1 MLGRNHLNGFKRWY
15 AFTVV
20 AAALGLATLACG
32 PSLGLGAPTP
42 PASPIPVSSEA
53 AGQVDGLWATAV
65 AGSTNGQVTVVMT
78 EAQLTSYA
86 ALKLTDV
93 ANAPIT
99 EPQIFLRNG
108 KLVLY
113 GKIKANNIT
122 LPAALTLS
130 VVPTASGSVSVTI
143 DNADVGPLPL
153 PSSLRATLA
162 DNINQAID
170 QNLGPANVA
179 FKVTEIVI
187 GDGKLTVTGKL
198 TQ

>member
-1 MLGRNHLNGFKRWY
+1 MNGSRRWH
-15 AFTVV
+15 AFTAVL
-20 AAALGLATLACG
+20 ATLGLAVLACS
-32 PSLGLGAPTP
+32 PSFGLGAPTP

-65 AGSTNGQVTVVMT
+65 AGANDGQVTLVVT
-78 EAQLTSYA
+78 EAQLTSYV
-86 ALKLTDV
+86 ALKLTNKAD
-93 ANAPIT
+93 APIT
-99 EPQIFLRNG
+99 DPQIFLRNG

-130 VVPTASGSVSVTI
+130 VVPTASGIVSVTI
-143 DNADVGPLPL
+143 DNAEVGPLPL
-153 PSSLRATLA
+153 PSSLRETLA
-162 DNINQAID
+162 DNINQLIA
-170 QNLGPANVA
+170 QNAGSGDTG
-179 FKVTEIVI
+179 FKVAEIVI

>member
-1 MLGRNHLNGFKRWY
+1 MNGSKRWS
-15 AFTVV
+15 AFTAVL
-20 AAALGLATLACG
+20 AALGLAVLACG

-42 PASPIPVSSEA
+42 PASPIPVSTEA
-53 AGQVDGLWATAV
+53 AGQVEGLWATAV

-78 EAQLTSYA
+78 ELQLTSYA
-86 ALKLTDV
+86 ALKLTND

-99 EPQIFLRNG
+99 DPQIFLRNG

-113 GKIKANNIT
+113 GKVKVNNFS

-130 VVPTASGSVSVTI
+130 VAPTASGSVSVTI
-143 DNADVGPLPL
+143 DNADVGPMPV
-153 PSSLRATLA
+153 PSSLRQTLA
-162 DNINQAID
+162 DNINQAIT

-187 GDGKLTVTGKL
+187 GDGKLTVTGTI

>member
-1 MLGRNHLNGFKRWY
+1 MNGSRRWH
-15 AFTVV
+15 AFTAVL
-20 AAALGLATLACG
+20 ATLGLAVVACS
-32 PSLGLGAPTP
+32 PSFGLGAPTP

-65 AGSTNGQVTVVMT
+65 AGANDGQVTLVVT
-78 EAQLTSYA
+78 EAQLTSYV
-86 ALKLTDV
+86 ALKLTNEAD
-93 ANAPIT
+93 APIT
-99 EPQIFLRNG
+99 DPQIFLRNG

-130 VVPTASGSVSVTI
+130 VVPTASGIVSVTI

-153 PSSLRATLA
+153 PSSLRETLA
-162 DNINQAID
+162 DNINQLIA
-170 QNLGPANVA
+170 QNAGSGDTG
-179 FKVTEIVI
+179 FKVAEIVI

>member
-1 MLGRNHLNGFKRWY
+1 MNGSRRWH
-15 AFTVV
+15 AFTAVL
-20 AAALGLATLACG
+20 ATLGLAVVACS
-32 PSLGLGAPTP
+32 PSFGLGAPTP

-65 AGSTNGQVTVVMT
+65 AGANDGQVTLVVT
-78 EAQLTSYA
+78 EAQLTSYV
-86 ALKLTDV
+86 ALKLTNKAD
-93 ANAPIT
+93 APIT
-99 EPQIFLRNG
+99 DPQIFLRNG

-130 VVPTASGSVSVTI
+130 VVPTASGIVSVTI

-153 PSSLRATLA
+153 PSSLRETLA
-162 DNINQAID
+162 DNINQLIA
-170 QNLGPANVA
+170 QNAGSGDTG
-179 FKVTEIVI
+179 FKVAEIVI